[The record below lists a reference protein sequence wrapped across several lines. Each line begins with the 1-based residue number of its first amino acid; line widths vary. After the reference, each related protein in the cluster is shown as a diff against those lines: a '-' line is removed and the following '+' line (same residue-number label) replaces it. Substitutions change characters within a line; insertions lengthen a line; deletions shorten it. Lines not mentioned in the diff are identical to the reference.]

1 MATKNQVLDMTPVGM
16 KFTVLQAGADTGGR
30 SLDLQWEL
38 LPRCNMKDPLVH
50 THPHAIETYEVLDG
64 EMEFFVQ
71 DKWLHA
77 RKGDKLTVPKGV
89 THAFRNPTEK
99 VVTVYNTHQPALR
112 MENYFE
118 DVCKVLDKLTDNR
131 TKDFRMNLKAM
142 LYMSVLMNNYRNEI
156 IAKDPPDVAIKFLGF
171 ISKLIGITY

>member
-71 DKWLHA
+71 DKWLSA

-118 DVCKVLDKLTDNR
+118 DVCKVLDKLTDSR

>member
-71 DKWLHA
+71 DKWLSA
-77 RKGDKLTVPKGV
+77 RKGDKLTIPKGA

-99 VVTVYNTHQPALR
+99 VVTVYNTHQPSLR

-118 DVCKVLDKLTDNR
+118 DVCKVLDKLTDSR

>member
-38 LPRCNMKDPLVH
+38 LPKCNMKDPLVH

-71 DKWLHA
+71 DKWLSA

-99 VVTVYNTHQPALR
+99 IVTVYNTHQPALR

>member
-16 KFTVLQAGADTGGR
+16 KFIVLQAAADTGGR
-30 SLDLQWEL
+30 SLDLHWEL

-71 DKWLHA
+71 DKWLSA
-77 RKGDKLTVPKGV
+77 RRGDKLNVPKGV

-99 VVTVYNTHQPALR
+99 VVTVYNTHQPSLR

-118 DVCKVLDKLTDNR
+118 DVCKVLDKLTDSR